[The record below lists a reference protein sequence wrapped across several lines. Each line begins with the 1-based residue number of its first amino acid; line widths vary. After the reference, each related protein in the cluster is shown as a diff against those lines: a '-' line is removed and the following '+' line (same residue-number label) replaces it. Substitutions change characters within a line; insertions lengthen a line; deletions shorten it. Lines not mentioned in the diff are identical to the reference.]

1 MYLSY
6 ETIENLTEPQ
16 AQEMALDTAEVK
28 GYTVY
33 FIDGGEYRGF
43 SSLVYKDGHHIHYVD
58 DFSNLHP
65 SIKSADDLKAKYIE
79 VLNNKLFTEDEITEP
94 LKSYDDYTKKSH
106 FLHNYYHM
114 SRDYISKFFIVTPES
129 EKEFRK
135 KTATMKYNPVGF
147 CYMDDQDF
155 INHHVEL
162 MIKLEA
168 LKQDVKNNYDYQKSA
183 FKYEMFNHEYVI
195 NWQADY
201 DVLSVFGTVDY
212 NDSLNDM
219 MDSLNFTEVQK
230 KAYLDAR
237 SEVCKEMNA

>member
-6 ETIENLTEPQ
+6 DTIEKLTEAQ

-33 FIDGGEYRGF
+33 FIDGGEHRGF

-65 SIKSADDLKAKYIE
+65 SIKSADDLKAKYLE
-79 VLNNKLFTEDEITEP
+79 VLNNKLFTEDELAEP
-94 LKSYDDYTKKSH
+94 LKSYDDYRKKSH

-114 SRDYISKFFIVTPES
+114 SKDYVSMFFIVTPES
-129 EKEFRK
+129 EKEHRK
-135 KTATMKYNPVGF
+135 KISGMTFNPIGL
-147 CYMDDQDF
+147 CYMRDKDF
-155 INHHVEL
+155 IKHHIEL
-162 MIKLEA
+162 NDTLEA
-168 LKQDVKNNYDYQKSA
+168 LKLNVKHNYEYQKSA

-201 DVLSVFGTVDY
+201 DVLSVFGVVNY
-212 NDSLNDM
+212 NDDLNAM

-230 KAYLDAR
+230 RAYLDAR
-237 SEVCKEMNA
+237 SEVCREMNA